1 MRTFWLLLWIGSG
14 TVLLNVAGCVTNPET
29 GKTAFIVTSE
39 AEEAQ
44 LGDQAYREVLQ
55 KERLARDPRLNALI
69 QRVGTRISS
78 VANRPDFQWEF
89 RLIDSK
95 QKNAFCLPGGKVAF
109 YTGILG
115 VAENEAGI
123 AAIMGHEVA
132 HATLRHGGQRITMA
146 LGTQLGLAGLSA
158 LLGGKDSQSKQL
170 LMAALGVGTQVGVA
184 LPFSRGN
191 ESEADEIGMRYMAKA
206 GYDPREAPKIWERMA
221 RGEGGG
227 VPSFLSTH
235 PASSDRQQA
244 LTGQIPKVMP
254 FYDASPK
261 HGLGE
266 RL

>member
-1 MRTFWLLLWIGSG
+1 MRKLILLMWVGILA
-14 TVLLNVAGCVTNPET
+14 LPGCVTNPET
-29 GKTAFIVTSE
+29 GRSVFIVTSE
-39 AEEAQ
+39 AEEGQ
-44 LGDQAYREVLQ
+44 LGEQAYREVLQ
-55 KERLARDPRLNALI
+55 KERLSNNSRLNALI
-69 QRVGTRISS
+69 QRVGARISAA
-78 VANRPDFQWEF
+78 ANKPDFAWEF
-89 RLIDSK
+89 KLIESN

-109 YTGILG
+109 YTGIFP
-115 VAENEAGI
+115 VAENEAGV
-123 AAIMGHEVA
+123 AAIMGHEAA
-132 HATLRHGGQRITMA
+132 HATLRHGGQRITIA

-221 RGEGGG
+221 KGEGGG
-227 VPSFLSTH
+227 VPQFLSTH
-235 PASSDRQQA
+235 PASGSRQAA
-244 LTGQIPKVMP
+244 LTAQLPKVLP
-254 FYDASPK
+254 TYDASAK